1 MRILKFLALA
11 ISIFYLYKLQVEVF
25 KSNSSSVRSLN
36 DFSLQNIDGRY
47 LSLKDFP
54 DSKGFII
61 VFTCNHCPFAKLY
74 PERINKLNDKYAPL
88 HVPLIAI
95 NSIDSL
101 EFEEETLSN
110 MKQKALEN
118 KFTFPYL
125 QDPTQEVAKAFGADK
140 TPHAFVIW
148 KENNQWIIKYNGAI
162 DDNGAEPERVTHAFV
177 ADAVDALLDGHQVKD
192 PETKSIGCAI
202 KFRH

>member
-1 MRILKFLALA
+1 MRILKFIALA
-11 ISIFYLYKLQVEVF
+11 ILIFYLYNLQGEVF
-25 KSNSSSVRSLN
+25 KSDSSSVRSVI

-47 LSLKDFP
+47 LSLNDFP

-74 PERINKLNDKYAPL
+74 PGRLNKLNEKYAPL

-95 NSIDSL
+95 NSVDSL
-101 EFEEETLSN
+101 DFEEETLMI

-125 QDPTQEVAKAFGADK
+125 RDVTQEVAKTFGADK

-148 KENNQWIIKYNGAI
+148 KENNQWIIRYNGAL
-162 DDNGAEPERVTHAFV
+162 DDNGAEPEKVTHAFV
-177 ADAVDALLDGHQVKD
+177 ADAVDALLEGHKIKD
-192 PETKSIGCAI
+192 PETNSIGCAI
-202 KFRH
+202 KFR